1 MNQDQI
7 QSLRTQILGD
17 ITPLVSQAGVTADSF
32 DVLLRVI
39 QAGGAT
45 GDVYAKAYESTKLIQ
60 DKDQRLQ
67 ALVSLLD
74 EVNFEANQ
82 SNLPQGAPQTPTPD
96 LGDNAFQNSELGN

>member
-17 ITPLVSQAGVTADSF
+17 ITPLVSQATVPADSF

-39 QAGGAT
+39 QAGGAG

-82 SNLPQGAPQTPTPD
+82 SNLT
-96 LGDNAFQNSELGN
+96 QNSAPAASTSEGGTFSDSELDN